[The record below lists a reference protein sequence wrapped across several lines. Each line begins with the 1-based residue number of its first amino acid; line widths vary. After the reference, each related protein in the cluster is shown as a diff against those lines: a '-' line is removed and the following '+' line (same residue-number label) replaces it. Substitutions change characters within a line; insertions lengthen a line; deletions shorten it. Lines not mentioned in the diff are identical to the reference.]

1 MKQKKTKLTYNDM
14 LEVMTSIKQEMLI
27 MKNEIFSVQ
36 FLINSLLEMNQDVD
50 KLTDF
55 IEGKIEKEK
64 DDTTTD
70 GKKKQAKGS
79 RTTETSGK
87 PS

>member
-1 MKQKKTKLTYNDM
+1 MKKKKTKLTYNDM
-14 LEVMTSIKQEMLI
+14 LEVMTSIKEDM
-27 MKNEIFSVQ
+27 MVTKNEIFSIQ
-36 FLINSLLEMNQDVD
+36 FLINSLLEMNNDVD

-55 IEGKIEKEK
+55 IGGKIGKKE
-64 DDTTTD
+64 DDTAAD

-79 RTTETSGK
+79 GTTKTISK